1 MTETKLLPVVG
12 RFGVPSAVTSRGT
25 LSRASLASPASV
37 MEVGLSSLE
46 LETKAIRRFGKISQ
60 SRRRLLLW
68 PSTGW

>member
-37 MEVGLSSLE
+37 MEVDGHH
-46 LETKAIRRFGKISQ
+46 
-60 SRRRLLLW
+60 
-68 PSTGW
+68 